1 MRRVEIKDFHFR
13 KEGSKETILLRVYV
27 EDSSTYQY
35 VYCSLKYADD
45 RWEISNYDFS
55 HSIKEN
61 IENLTAFKIFIQEKE
76 RIVNEIKN
84 LINELKIEIK

>member
-27 EDSSTYQY
+27 EDSSTYQH

-61 IENLTAFKIFIQEKE
+61 IENLTAIKTFIEKRKKMIE
-76 RIVNEIKN
+76 EIKD
-84 LINELKIEIK
+84 LINQLDMK